1 MSKEKIEELNEE
13 TTVTDVD
20 EEEIPE
26 ISSEDLFAK
35 LAELKARADKE
46 TQRADEMTS
55 VAARLRADFDNYR
68 KRTNEANAKVKDEGR
83 VEVIEKMIP
92 VLDVVDQAILMMT
105 DKSVKDGLEMV
116 KGQIVSVMLSFGVA
130 EIDATGEF
138 NPKVHEA
145 IMKVPC
151 ETPDQAGKIKEV
163 FQKGYILGDRLLRAS
178 RVIVYND

>member
-26 ISSEDLFAK
+26 ISSEDLFVK

-68 KRTNEANAKVKDEGR
+68 KRTNEANAKVKDEDA
-83 VEVIEKMIP
+83 IESVTKE
-92 VLDVVDQAILMMT
+92 LERWLEYE
-105 DKSVKDGLEMV
+105 DK
-116 KGQIVSVMLSFGVA
+116 
-130 EIDATGEF
+130 
-138 NPKVHEA
+138 
-145 IMKVPC
+145 
-151 ETPDQAGKIKEV
+151 
-163 FQKGYILGDRLLRAS
+163 
-178 RVIVYND
+178 